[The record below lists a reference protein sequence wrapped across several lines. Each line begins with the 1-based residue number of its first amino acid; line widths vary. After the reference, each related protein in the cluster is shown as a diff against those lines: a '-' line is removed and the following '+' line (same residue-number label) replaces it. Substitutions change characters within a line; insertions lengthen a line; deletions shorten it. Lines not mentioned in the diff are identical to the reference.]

1 MPTDKVAAVRWY
13 TKAALQG
20 DTRAQTALGIVY
32 AAGDGAPQ
40 NFGEAFTWLSRAAEQ
55 GDMRAQVL
63 LGQMFYRGLGVPQN
77 FEQAYIW
84 VDVAAS
90 RFTGDGRREVLQLRD
105 ALARLLTPEQ
115 LARAQGR
122 ALELV
127 RSHNWR

>member
-1 MPTDKVAAVRWY
+1 
-13 TKAALQG
+13 
-20 DTRAQTALGIVY
+20 
-32 AAGDGAPQ
+32 
-40 NFGEAFTWLSRAAEQ
+40 
-55 GDMRAQVL
+55 MRAQIL

-90 RFTGDGRREVLQLRD
+90 RFTGNGRREVLQLRD
-105 ALARLLTPEQ
+105 ALARLLTADQ
-115 LARAQGR
+115 LARSQGR